1 MTEIWIWSWLML
13 RVPRDISCTF
23 SSRGMADSNFKKR
36 IPLQISLSHAMWR
49 VFNSNLQT
57 SMGMV
62 WLTWSH
68 QQAPHCSTSSN
79 APVFLLPL
87 HAAARPRATRRPAH
101 VSARRALTAPS
112 AAFAAG
118 IIHVKMGC
126 ARVAL
131 ASSVCQARIQDIFC
145 HLSHCH
151 LKSWRLQP
159 VPHEVFKHLQTQGV
173 NSTTVNSKNAHQ
185 R

>member
-1 MTEIWIWSWLML
+1 MTEIWIWSWLMVEL
-13 RVPRDISCTF
+13 EKLLLPNHFSGTF

-36 IPLQISLSHAMWR
+36 IPLQISLSKANWI
-49 VFNSNLQT
+49 FNSNLQT

-68 QQAPHCSTSSN
+68 QQATHCSTSSN
-79 APVFLLPL
+79 APAFLLPL

-131 ASSVCQARIQDIFC
+131 ASPVCQARIQDYY
-145 HLSHCH
+145 HLSHH
-151 LKSWRLQP
+151 LKSWHLQP
-159 VPHEVFKHLQTQGV
+159 VPHEFFKPKE
-173 NSTTVNSKNAHQ
+173 STV
-185 R
+185 

>member
-13 RVPRDISCTF
+13 HDLKHISCTF

-36 IPLQISLSHAMWR
+36 IPLQISLSQAMR
-49 VFNSNLQT
+49 GVFNSNLQT

-131 ASSVCQARIQDIFC
+131 ASPVCQAPAHIGELARMTRMPDAD
-145 HLSHCH
+145 
-151 LKSWRLQP
+151 K
-159 VPHEVFKHLQTQGV
+159 QT
-173 NSTTVNSKNAHQ
+173 
-185 R
+185 